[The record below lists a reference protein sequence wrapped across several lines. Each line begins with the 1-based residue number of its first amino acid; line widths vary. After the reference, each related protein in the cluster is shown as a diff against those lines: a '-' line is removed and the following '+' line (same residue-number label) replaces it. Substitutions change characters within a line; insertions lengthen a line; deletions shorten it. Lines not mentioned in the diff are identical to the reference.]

1 MRKLICVS
9 VFALSFSVKA
19 QTAVKV
25 RSGIKRSVKTVKSNT
40 TTKQSTIKRVNV
52 SESAIP
58 KTTKKKVK
66 VNSSTLPKKKTGLI
80 RTVHNVPD
88 LKSEDKKYEYQAGI
102 KKRVVHSNK

>member
-9 VFALSFSVKA
+9 IFAISLSVKA
-19 QTAVKV
+19 QTVVKV
-25 RSGIKRSVKTVKSNT
+25 KSGIKRSVTKVKSNT

-52 SESAIP
+52 SESVIS
-58 KTTKKKVK
+58 KTTKKKV
-66 VNSSTLPKKKTGLI
+66 NSSKLPKKKSGLI

-88 LKSEDKKYEYQAGI
+88 LKSEDKKYEYQSGV